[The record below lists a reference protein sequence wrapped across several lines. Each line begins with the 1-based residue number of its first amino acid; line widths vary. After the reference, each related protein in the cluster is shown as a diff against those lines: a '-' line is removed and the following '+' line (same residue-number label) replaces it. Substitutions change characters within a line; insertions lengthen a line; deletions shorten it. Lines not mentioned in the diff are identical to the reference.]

1 MKKLICLLIVSLALV
16 VNVNAKN
23 KVNVYIF
30 TQEGEEISSSAV
42 KFFKELKESDDYG
55 ELFNYKEIEVWS
67 QNWDED
73 YNNRKLADKV
83 ASYFDE
89 MIYGAPYIVI
99 GNKYH
104 LSTYT
109 EEYQDEIIEAIEKA
123 SKSKKYEDLIEKAK
137 KEIKKQ
143 RAKDAAAVITIPLV
157 TIIVVGGFIIIARK
171 NND

>member
-1 MKKLICLLIVSLALV
+1 MKRLICLLIVSLALI

-23 KVNVYIF
+23 KVKVYIF
-30 TQEGEEISSSAV
+30 TQGGEEISSSAV
-42 KFFKELKESDDYG
+42 DFFKELKESEYG
-55 ELFNYKEIEVWS
+55 DLFDYKEIEVWS
-67 QNWDED
+67 QNWEED
-73 YNNRKLADKV
+73 YNNRKIADKV

-89 MIYGAPYIVI
+89 TIYGAPYIVI

-109 EEYQDEIIEAIEKA
+109 EEYQEELIEAIEKA
-123 SKSKKYEDLIEKAK
+123 SNSKKYEDLIEKAK

-143 RAKDAAAVITIPLV
+143 QTKDTLAIVLIPLV
-157 TIIVVGGFIIIARK
+157 IVVIVGGFVIIARK